1 MERVYCL
8 PASELP
14 EPHEEVLALEPAL
27 YHQLA
32 TSGTFLPRFEV
43 EEDPHY
49 RQIIPYAVVT
59 RADEVFLVERLAAGS
74 EARLHH
80 RLSLGI
86 GGHISPEAHPNARD
100 AIEGALVRELREE
113 LYLGAFIATPM
124 GLIHQ
129 AGGVSSVHT
138 GVLYLVRTTGEVRV
152 RETEKL
158 RGAFVSWDE
167 VASVYARLERWSQA
181 ALRFLRAGETLKTE
195 KTNPPVEQTS
205 G

>member
-1 MERVYCL
+1 VEQVYCL
-8 PASELP
+8 RASDLPAP
-14 EPHEEVLALEPAL
+14 QTEVLALEPAL
-27 YHQLA
+27 YQQLA
-32 TSGTFLPRFEV
+32 TSGTFFPRDEV
-43 EEDPHY
+43 EEDPRY

-59 RADEVFLVERLAAGS
+59 RANEVFLVERLAAGS

-86 GGHISPEAHPNARD
+86 GGHINPGVHPNARD

-113 LYLGAFIATPM
+113 LHLGAFTAAPV

-129 AGGVSSVHT
+129 TGGVSSVHT

-167 VASVYARLERWSQA
+167 VASAYARLEGWSQA
-181 ALRFLRAGETLKTE
+181 ALRFLRMGETSKA
-195 KTNPPVEQTS
+195 NPPAERTAS